1 MTDRCAL
8 VTGGSGSIGGAT
20 ARALA
25 AAGHRVAVTWRSRP
39 DAAHAVCEE
48 IIFWGGTAKALR
60 WDAGDEDSTADLF
73 RSVEDA
79 FGPVEILV
87 HTVGIR
93 DDVALPA
100 MTSAAWDDVLSVNV
114 TGAFHAIRH
123 TARGLLRRRWGRIVT
138 VGSVSAMSGLPGQ
151 ANDAAS
157 KAALVGLTRSAAR
170 ELASR
175 GTTVNCVAAGLVATE
190 MTGSLAQK
198 VRDRLIEATPMQRMA
213 EPREVAD
220 VIAFLCSEAASF
232 ITGETIRVDGGAGM
246 GS

>member
-8 VTGGSGSIGGAT
+8 VTGGSGSIGAAT
-20 ARALA
+20 ARALG
-25 AAGHRVAVTWRSRP
+25 AAGHRVALTWRTRQDSA
-39 DAAHAVCEE
+39 DAVCEE
-48 IIFWGGTAKALR
+48 IVRHGGTATALR

-73 RSVEDA
+73 RSVEET
-79 FGPVEILV
+79 FGPVEILA
-87 HTVGIR
+87 HTVGVR

-100 MTSAAWDDVLSVNV
+100 MAAAAWDDVLAVNV
-114 TGAFHAIRH
+114 TGAFHAIRQ

-151 ANDAAS
+151 ANYAAS
-157 KAALVGLTRSAAR
+157 KAALIGLTRSAAR

-175 GTTVNCVAAGLVATE
+175 GTTVNCVAAGLVATD
-190 MTGSLAQK
+190 MTSSLAPRVQE
-198 VRDRLIEATPMQRMA
+198 RLIEATPMRRMA
-213 EPREVAD
+213 EPQEVAD
-220 VIAFLCSEAASF
+220 VIAFLCSEQASF

>member
-1 MTDRCAL
+1 MTERCAL
-8 VTGGSGSIGGAT
+8 VTGGSGSIGAAT

-25 AAGHRVAVTWRSRP
+25 AAGHRVAVTWQTRP

-48 IIFWGGTAKALR
+48 IVGRGGTAKAIR
-60 WDAGDEDSTADLF
+60 WEAGDEDSTVALF
-73 RSVEDA
+73 GSVGEA
-79 FGPVEILV
+79 LGPVEILA

-100 MTSAAWDDVLSVNV
+100 MTSAAWEQVLSVNV

-151 ANDAAS
+151 ANYAAS
-157 KAALVGLTRSAAR
+157 KAALIGLTRSAAR

-175 GTTVNCVAAGLVATE
+175 GTTVNCVAAGLVATD
-190 MTGSLAQK
+190 MTSSLTPR
-198 VRDRLIEATPMQRMA
+198 VRDRLIESTPMQRMA
-213 EPREVAD
+213 EPQEVAD
-220 VIAFLCSEAASF
+220 VIAFLCSDQASY